1 MSPGHLQSVSNA
13 WLGRHTHLGNIIGYL
28 FGYLDLSHSSFLSF
42 LDPAA
47 RDDEQKEGSQF
58 RKLAVISLVVM
69 LATVAVTCVTQDEGR
84 RAHATAAKPD
94 AEESSRPVSVW
105 KRVWQVGADVKHNFR
120 QLPIPVRRV
129 CYGQP
134 LPPPFSFFAR
144 EYHPV

>member
-28 FGYLDLSHSSFLSF
+28 FGYLDLSHSSFLSW
-42 LDPAA
+42 LDPAH
-47 RDDEQKEGSQF
+47 EQGEKEGSQF

-69 LATVAVTCVTQDEGR
+69 LAAIAITCVTQEEGGR
-84 RAHATAAKPD
+84 VQAAAPKPD
-94 AEESSRPVSVW
+94 SCSEQEHPSVW

-129 CYGQP
+129 CYGTSP
-134 LPPPFSFFAR
+134 RHL
-144 EYHPV
+144 